1 MGQPIRAEVMP
12 RKVLFEDAASGF
24 RIISCACFTSGV
36 PVNPQYKNLTI
47 KGSNLGNIQVGR
59 KEDLLLEPIEDK
71 AHPYGYRLVGY
82 NGVNYGSDKV
92 ELTEMAELQSLR
104 RIMTERQAVS
114 CHESYPHFVEMILNG
129 LESDI
134 SYTNIKYVGMRLL
147 AKYIKQIKAMH
158 LEVRFIGATS
168 TWGIESSSDVQK
180 IAARYEEPAQFEAA
194 MDANPYEVLM
204 DVLDWSFGRSDKLV
218 ARMLPQFMNSMER
231 AEAASIAI
239 LKVTEQS
246 GNTRMSASVLFEQ
259 FTALAPQAMP
269 NLYKAVTESPRIHYD
284 ATRKLVSL
292 SNTYN
297 AEQFIADTLKGK
309 IAHPHLLPMKWQEH
323 INADG
328 LSLTEEQTKILE
340 MACNKDAMMLTGPA
354 GCVDCDTEFF
364 TGAGWKRIADYAP
377 GDKVLQYNE
386 DGTATLVKPL
396 AYIKQLCDE
405 LWHFETKYGINQT
418 ICDDHNIVY
427 WSQKGFKHECHIDE
441 IIAKQAVAG
450 KGWGGTFKTVFNY
463 DGPGVDLTDEQIRIM
478 CAVICD
484 GSFYSHSKPDN
495 PSYHTCR
502 FHIKKERKKERLL
515 LLFTRAGIS
524 WKEVPSAAQGYTDLY
539 IESPIRT
546 KVFESWWY
554 NCNHH
559 QLEVIC
565 DEIMFWD
572 GSINM
577 TKNGNIRQRFSTT
590 IKETADFIQ
599 FAYSA
604 CGYRARIV
612 INDRSGQGY
621 FTCGKFYT
629 RKSAEYSVIVTNR
642 VFVGLCSDG
651 RTNHKKTMPTKVKT
665 KDGYKYCFTVPS
677 HALVLRRNGNVF
689 ITGNCGKTSS
699 VKALITM
706 LEDEGFTYTLLAP
719 TGIAAKRLRESTGR
733 EASTIHMALATN
745 EPIGQFLILD
755 EVGMISVS
763 LLAKLLEHITDDTK
777 IIFIADPSQLASI
790 SCGNVVRDLLDSG
803 VIPVANLTKVFRYN
817 SSGIITLSTDVR
829 NGRNEHLTDTYA
841 DYKFIPISTQAIK
854 QIGEE
859 YAALVSGN
867 YNPADVLILSPF
879 NKGPVGSMAINA
891 AIQAKFNP
899 NPMSGIAY
907 KRDGIEI
914 GFKVGDRVINKKNE
928 YSMPLYDSDET
939 AFVANGDI
947 GTVLVIDPDEY
958 SMTVQF
964 DCGVC
969 HVDRAHIQHL
979 LLGYCVSVHACQGSQ
994 AKAVMVVIDSS
1005 HGHMISRNLLYTA
1018 MTRAQERLVVIGDVV
1033 AIEHGLDIQEE
1044 MQRNTW
1050 LKEMMIC

>member
-47 KGSNLGNIQVGR
+47 KGINLENIKVGR

-82 NGVNYGSDKV
+82 NGVNYGSDRV

-134 SYTNIKYVGMRLL
+134 SYTKIKYVGMRLL
-147 AKYIKQIKAMH
+147 SKYIKQIKAMH

-168 TWGIESSSDVQK
+168 TWGIESRSDVQK

-194 MDANPYEVLM
+194 MDVNPYEVLM

-231 AEAASIAI
+231 AEAASISI

-292 SNTYN
+292 ANTYN
-297 AEQFIADTLKGK
+297 AEQFIADTLKEK

-328 LSLTEEQTKILE
+328 LSLTEEQAKILE
-340 MACNKDAMMLTGPA
+340 MACNKDAMMLTGWA
-354 GCVDCDTEFF
+354 GT
-364 TGAGWKRIADYAP
+364 
-377 GDKVLQYNE
+377 
-386 DGTATLVKPL
+386 
-396 AYIKQLCDE
+396 
-405 LWHFETKYGINQT
+405 
-418 ICDDHNIVY
+418 
-427 WSQKGFKHECHIDE
+427 
-441 IIAKQAVAG
+441 
-450 KGWGGTFKTVFNY
+450 
-463 DGPGVDLTDEQIRIM
+463 
-478 CAVICD
+478 
-484 GSFYSHSKPDN
+484 
-495 PSYHTCR
+495 
-502 FHIKKERKKERLL
+502 
-515 LLFTRAGIS
+515 
-524 WKEVPSAAQGYTDLY
+524 
-539 IESPIRT
+539 
-546 KVFESWWY
+546 
-554 NCNHH
+554 
-559 QLEVIC
+559 
-565 DEIMFWD
+565 
-572 GSINM
+572 
-577 TKNGNIRQRFSTT
+577 
-590 IKETADFIQ
+590 
-599 FAYSA
+599 
-604 CGYRARIV
+604 
-612 INDRSGQGY
+612 
-621 FTCGKFYT
+621 
-629 RKSAEYSVIVTNR
+629 
-642 VFVGLCSDG
+642 
-651 RTNHKKTMPTKVKT
+651 
-665 KDGYKYCFTVPS
+665 
-677 HALVLRRNGNVF
+677 
-689 ITGNCGKTSS
+689 GKTAS
-699 VKALITM
+699 VKALIAM

-733 EASTIHMALATN
+733 EARTIHMALATN

-763 LLAKLLEHITDDTK
+763 LLAKLLEHIDNDTK

-829 NGRNEHLTDTYA
+829 NGRNEHLTDTYT
-841 DYKFIPISTQAIK
+841 DYKFVPISTQAIK
-854 QIGEE
+854 QIWEE

-928 YSMPLYDSDET
+928 YSIPLYDSDET

-947 GTVLVIDPDEY
+947 GTVLAIDPEEY

-979 LLGYCVSVHACQGSQ
+979 LLGYCISVHACQGSQ
-994 AKAVMVVIDSS
+994 AKAVMVMIDSS
-1005 HGHMISRNLLYTA
+1005 HGHMLSRNLLYTA

-1033 AIEHGLDIQEE
+1033 AIEHGLSIQEE

-1050 LKEMMIC
+1050 LKEMMMC

>member
-24 RIISCACFTSGV
+24 RIISCACFTSVV

-47 KGSNLGNIQVGR
+47 KGSNLENIKVGR

-71 AHPYGYRLVGY
+71 THPYGYRLVGY
-82 NGVNYGSDKV
+82 NGVNYGSDRV

-134 SYTNIKYVGMRLL
+134 SYTKIKYVGMRLL

-292 SNTYN
+292 ADTYN
-297 AEQFIADTLKGK
+297 AEQFIADTMKKK

-328 LSLTEEQTKILE
+328 LSLTEEQAKILE
-340 MACNKDAMMLTGPA
+340 MACSKDAMMLTGWA
-354 GCVDCDTEFF
+354 GT
-364 TGAGWKRIADYAP
+364 
-377 GDKVLQYNE
+377 
-386 DGTATLVKPL
+386 
-396 AYIKQLCDE
+396 
-405 LWHFETKYGINQT
+405 
-418 ICDDHNIVY
+418 
-427 WSQKGFKHECHIDE
+427 
-441 IIAKQAVAG
+441 
-450 KGWGGTFKTVFNY
+450 
-463 DGPGVDLTDEQIRIM
+463 
-478 CAVICD
+478 
-484 GSFYSHSKPDN
+484 
-495 PSYHTCR
+495 
-502 FHIKKERKKERLL
+502 
-515 LLFTRAGIS
+515 
-524 WKEVPSAAQGYTDLY
+524 
-539 IESPIRT
+539 
-546 KVFESWWY
+546 
-554 NCNHH
+554 
-559 QLEVIC
+559 
-565 DEIMFWD
+565 
-572 GSINM
+572 
-577 TKNGNIRQRFSTT
+577 
-590 IKETADFIQ
+590 
-599 FAYSA
+599 
-604 CGYRARIV
+604 
-612 INDRSGQGY
+612 
-621 FTCGKFYT
+621 
-629 RKSAEYSVIVTNR
+629 
-642 VFVGLCSDG
+642 
-651 RTNHKKTMPTKVKT
+651 
-665 KDGYKYCFTVPS
+665 
-677 HALVLRRNGNVF
+677 
-689 ITGNCGKTSS
+689 GKTSS

-733 EASTIHMALATN
+733 EARTIHMALATN

-763 LLAKLLEHITDDTK
+763 LLSKLLEHITDDTK

-790 SCGNVVRDLLDSG
+790 SCGNVVQDLLDSG
-803 VIPVANLTKVFRYN
+803 VMPVANLTKVFRYN

-829 NGRNEHLTDTYA
+829 NGCNEHLTDTYT
-841 DYKFIPISTQAIK
+841 DYKFIPISTQVIK

-867 YNPADVLILSPF
+867 YNPSDVLILSPF
-879 NKGPVGSMAINA
+879 NKGPVGSMSINA

-899 NPMSGIAY
+899 NHMSGIAY

-947 GTVLVIDPDEY
+947 GTVLAIDPDEY

-979 LLGYCVSVHACQGSQ
+979 LLGYCISVHACQGSQ
-994 AKAVMVVIDSS
+994 SKAVMVVIDSS

>member
-47 KGSNLGNIQVGR
+47 KGSNLENIKVGR

-71 AHPYGYRLVGY
+71 THPYGYRLVGY
-82 NGVNYGSDKV
+82 NGVNYDSDKV

-134 SYTNIKYVGMRLL
+134 SYTKIKYVGMRLL

-180 IAARYEEPAQFEAA
+180 IAARYEEHAQFEAA
-194 MDANPYEVLM
+194 MYANPYEVLM

-292 SNTYN
+292 ADTYN
-297 AEQFIADTLKGK
+297 SEQFIADTLEEK

-328 LSLTEEQTKILE
+328 LSLTEEQAKILE
-340 MACNKDAMMLTGPA
+340 MACSKDAMMLTGAA
-354 GCVDCDTEFF
+354 GV
-364 TGAGWKRIADYAP
+364 GK
-377 GDKVLQYNE
+377 
-386 DGTATLVKPL
+386 
-396 AYIKQLCDE
+396 
-405 LWHFETKYGINQT
+405 
-418 ICDDHNIVY
+418 
-427 WSQKGFKHECHIDE
+427 SQ
-441 IIAKQAVAG
+441 
-450 KGWGGTFKTVFNY
+450 
-463 DGPGVDLTDEQIRIM
+463 
-478 CAVICD
+478 
-484 GSFYSHSKPDN
+484 
-495 PSYHTCR
+495 
-502 FHIKKERKKERLL
+502 
-515 LLFTRAGIS
+515 
-524 WKEVPSAAQGYTDLY
+524 
-539 IESPIRT
+539 
-546 KVFESWWY
+546 
-554 NCNHH
+554 
-559 QLEVIC
+559 
-565 DEIMFWD
+565 
-572 GSINM
+572 
-577 TKNGNIRQRFSTT
+577 
-590 IKETADFIQ
+590 
-599 FAYSA
+599 
-604 CGYRARIV
+604 
-612 INDRSGQGY
+612 
-621 FTCGKFYT
+621 
-629 RKSAEYSVIVTNR
+629 
-642 VFVGLCSDG
+642 
-651 RTNHKKTMPTKVKT
+651 
-665 KDGYKYCFTVPS
+665 
-677 HALVLRRNGNVF
+677 
-689 ITGNCGKTSS
+689 S
-699 VKALITM
+699 VKALISM
-706 LEDEGFTYTLLAP
+706 LECNGFDYTLLAP
-719 TGIAAKRLRESTGR
+719 TGIATKRLRESTGR
-733 EASTIHMALATN
+733 AASTIHMALTTN
-745 EPIGQFLILD
+745 DPIGKFLIVD
-755 EVGMISVS
+755 EMGMVSVS
-763 LLAKLLEHITDDTK
+763 LLAKLLERITDDTK

-829 NGRNEHLTDTYA
+829 NGRNEHLTDTYT

-947 GTVLVIDPDEY
+947 GTVLAIDPDEY

-964 DCGVC
+964 DCGVG
-969 HVDRAHIQHL
+969 HIDRAHIQHL
-979 LLGYCVSVHACQGSQ
+979 LLGYCISVHACQGSQ

-1005 HGHMISRNLLYTA
+1005 HGHMLSRNLLYTA

-1033 AIEHGLDIQEE
+1033 AIEHGLSIQEE

-1050 LKEMMIC
+1050 LKEMMTC

>member
-24 RIISCACFTSGV
+24 RIVSCVCFTSGV
-36 PVNPQYKNLTI
+36 LVNPQYKNLTI
-47 KGSNLGNIQVGR
+47 KGSNLENIKVGR

-71 AHPYGYRLVGY
+71 THPYGYRLVGY
-82 NGVNYGSDKV
+82 NGVNYDSDRV

-134 SYTNIKYVGMRLL
+134 SYTKIKYVGMRLL

-158 LEVRFIGATS
+158 LEARFIGATS

-180 IAARYEEPAQFEAA
+180 IAVRYEEPAQFEAA

-218 ARMLPQFMNSMER
+218 TRMLPQFMNSMKR

-239 LKVTEQS
+239 LKVTEQF

-259 FTALAPQAMP
+259 FTALAPQAVP
-269 NLYKAVTESPRIHYD
+269 NLFKAVTESPRIHYD

-292 SNTYN
+292 ADTYN
-297 AEQFIADTLKGK
+297 AEQFIADTLKEK
-309 IAHPHLLPMKWQEH
+309 IDHPHLLPMKWQEH

-328 LSLTEEQTKILE
+328 LSLTKEQAKILE
-340 MACNKDAMMLTGPA
+340 MACSKDAMMLTGWA
-354 GCVDCDTEFF
+354 
-364 TGAGWKRIADYAP
+364 GAGK
-377 GDKVLQYNE
+377 
-386 DGTATLVKPL
+386 TA
-396 AYIKQLCDE
+396 
-405 LWHFETKYGINQT
+405 
-418 ICDDHNIVY
+418 
-427 WSQKGFKHECHIDE
+427 
-441 IIAKQAVAG
+441 
-450 KGWGGTFKTVFNY
+450 
-463 DGPGVDLTDEQIRIM
+463 
-478 CAVICD
+478 
-484 GSFYSHSKPDN
+484 
-495 PSYHTCR
+495 
-502 FHIKKERKKERLL
+502 
-515 LLFTRAGIS
+515 
-524 WKEVPSAAQGYTDLY
+524 
-539 IESPIRT
+539 
-546 KVFESWWY
+546 
-554 NCNHH
+554 
-559 QLEVIC
+559 
-565 DEIMFWD
+565 
-572 GSINM
+572 
-577 TKNGNIRQRFSTT
+577 
-590 IKETADFIQ
+590 
-599 FAYSA
+599 
-604 CGYRARIV
+604 
-612 INDRSGQGY
+612 
-621 FTCGKFYT
+621 
-629 RKSAEYSVIVTNR
+629 
-642 VFVGLCSDG
+642 
-651 RTNHKKTMPTKVKT
+651 
-665 KDGYKYCFTVPS
+665 
-677 HALVLRRNGNVF
+677 
-689 ITGNCGKTSS
+689 S
-699 VKALITM
+699 VKALIAM

-777 IIFIADPSQLASI
+777 IIFIADPSQLVSI

-803 VIPVANLTKVFRYN
+803 VMPVANLTKVFRYN

-829 NGRNEHLTDTYA
+829 NGRNERLTDTYT

-854 QIGEE
+854 QIGQE
-859 YAALVSGN
+859 YAALISYN
-867 YNPADVLILSPF
+867 YNLADVLILSPF

-899 NPMSGIAY
+899 NPMSDIAY
-907 KRDGIEI
+907 KRNGIEI

-947 GTVLVIDPDEY
+947 GTVLAIDPDEY

-979 LLGYCVSVHACQGSQ
+979 LLGYCISVHACQGSQ

-1005 HGHMISRNLLYTA
+1005 HGHMLSRNLLYTA
-1018 MTRAQERLVVIGDVV
+1018 MTRAQERLVVIGDVA
-1033 AIEHGLDIQEE
+1033 AIEHGLSIQEE
-1044 MQRNTW
+1044 MKRNTW
-1050 LKEMMIC
+1050 LKEMMMC

>member
-24 RIISCACFTSGV
+24 RIVSCVCFTSGV

-47 KGSNLGNIQVGR
+47 KGSNLENIKVGR

-71 AHPYGYRLVGY
+71 THPYGYRLVGY
-82 NGVNYGSDKV
+82 NGVNYDSDRV

-134 SYTNIKYVGMRLL
+134 SYTKIKYVGMRLL

-180 IAARYEEPAQFEAA
+180 IAVRYEEPAQFEAA
-194 MDANPYEVLM
+194 MDDNPYEVLM

-218 ARMLPQFMNSMER
+218 TRMLPQFMNSMKR

-239 LKVTEQS
+239 LKVTEQF

-259 FTALAPQAMP
+259 FTALAPQAVP
-269 NLYKAVTESPRIHYD
+269 NLFKAVTESPRIHYD

-292 SNTYN
+292 ADTYN
-297 AEQFIADTLKGK
+297 AEQFIADTLKEK
-309 IAHPHLLPMKWQEH
+309 IDHPHLLPMKWQEH

-328 LSLTEEQTKILE
+328 LSLTKEQAKILE
-340 MACNKDAMMLTGPA
+340 MACSKDAMMLTGWA
-354 GCVDCDTEFF
+354 GT
-364 TGAGWKRIADYAP
+364 
-377 GDKVLQYNE
+377 
-386 DGTATLVKPL
+386 
-396 AYIKQLCDE
+396 
-405 LWHFETKYGINQT
+405 
-418 ICDDHNIVY
+418 
-427 WSQKGFKHECHIDE
+427 
-441 IIAKQAVAG
+441 
-450 KGWGGTFKTVFNY
+450 
-463 DGPGVDLTDEQIRIM
+463 
-478 CAVICD
+478 
-484 GSFYSHSKPDN
+484 
-495 PSYHTCR
+495 
-502 FHIKKERKKERLL
+502 
-515 LLFTRAGIS
+515 
-524 WKEVPSAAQGYTDLY
+524 
-539 IESPIRT
+539 
-546 KVFESWWY
+546 
-554 NCNHH
+554 
-559 QLEVIC
+559 
-565 DEIMFWD
+565 
-572 GSINM
+572 
-577 TKNGNIRQRFSTT
+577 
-590 IKETADFIQ
+590 
-599 FAYSA
+599 
-604 CGYRARIV
+604 
-612 INDRSGQGY
+612 
-621 FTCGKFYT
+621 
-629 RKSAEYSVIVTNR
+629 
-642 VFVGLCSDG
+642 
-651 RTNHKKTMPTKVKT
+651 
-665 KDGYKYCFTVPS
+665 
-677 HALVLRRNGNVF
+677 
-689 ITGNCGKTSS
+689 GKTAS
-699 VKALITM
+699 VKALIAM

-755 EVGMISVS
+755 EVSMISVS
-763 LLAKLLEHITDDTK
+763 LLSKLLEHIDNNTK

-803 VIPVANLTKVFRYN
+803 VMPVANLTKVFRYN

-829 NGRNEHLTDTYA
+829 NGRNEHLTDTYT

-854 QIGEE
+854 QIWEE

-928 YSMPLYDSDET
+928 YSMTLYDSDET

-947 GTVLVIDPDEY
+947 GTVLAIDPDEY

-969 HVDRAHIQHL
+969 HVDRAHIRHL
-979 LLGYCVSVHACQGSQ
+979 LLGYCISVHACQGSQ
-994 AKAVMVVIDSS
+994 AKAVMVVIDPS
-1005 HGHMISRNLLYTA
+1005 HGHMLSRNLLYTA
-1018 MTRAQERLVVIGDVV
+1018 MTRAQERLVVIGDVAV
-1033 AIEHGLDIQEE
+1033 IEHGLSIQEE
-1044 MQRNTW
+1044 MERNTW
-1050 LKEMMIC
+1050 LKEMMMR

>member
-24 RIISCACFTSGV
+24 RIISCACFTSSV

-297 AEQFIADTLKGK
+297 AEQFIADTLRKK

-328 LSLTEEQTKILE
+328 LSLTEEQAKILE
-340 MACNKDAMMLTGPA
+340 MACNKDAMMLTGWA
-354 GCVDCDTEFF
+354 GT
-364 TGAGWKRIADYAP
+364 
-377 GDKVLQYNE
+377 
-386 DGTATLVKPL
+386 
-396 AYIKQLCDE
+396 
-405 LWHFETKYGINQT
+405 
-418 ICDDHNIVY
+418 
-427 WSQKGFKHECHIDE
+427 
-441 IIAKQAVAG
+441 
-450 KGWGGTFKTVFNY
+450 
-463 DGPGVDLTDEQIRIM
+463 
-478 CAVICD
+478 
-484 GSFYSHSKPDN
+484 
-495 PSYHTCR
+495 
-502 FHIKKERKKERLL
+502 
-515 LLFTRAGIS
+515 
-524 WKEVPSAAQGYTDLY
+524 
-539 IESPIRT
+539 
-546 KVFESWWY
+546 
-554 NCNHH
+554 
-559 QLEVIC
+559 
-565 DEIMFWD
+565 
-572 GSINM
+572 
-577 TKNGNIRQRFSTT
+577 
-590 IKETADFIQ
+590 
-599 FAYSA
+599 
-604 CGYRARIV
+604 
-612 INDRSGQGY
+612 
-621 FTCGKFYT
+621 
-629 RKSAEYSVIVTNR
+629 
-642 VFVGLCSDG
+642 
-651 RTNHKKTMPTKVKT
+651 
-665 KDGYKYCFTVPS
+665 
-677 HALVLRRNGNVF
+677 
-689 ITGNCGKTSS
+689 GKTAS

-859 YAALVSGN
+859 YAALVSGT

-879 NKGPVGSMAINA
+879 NNGPVGSMAIKA

-899 NPMSGIAY
+899 SPMSGIAY

-947 GTVLVIDPDEY
+947 GTVLAIDPDEY

-979 LLGYCVSVHACQGSQ
+979 LLGYCISVHACQGSQ

-1005 HGHMISRNLLYTA
+1005 HGHMLSRNLLYTA
-1018 MTRAQERLVVIGDVV
+1018 MTRAQERLVVIGDV
-1033 AIEHGLDIQEE
+1033 ATIEHGLGIQEE
-1044 MQRNTW
+1044 MQRDTW

>member
-1 MGQPIRAEVMP
+1 MGQPILAKVMP
-12 RKVLFEDAASGF
+12 CRVLFEDAASGF

-36 PVNPQYKNLTI
+36 PVDPQYKNLTI
-47 KGSNLGNIQVGR
+47 KGSNLGNIKVGR

-82 NGVNYGSDKV
+82 NGVNYGSDRV

-104 RIMTERQAVS
+104 RVMTERQAVS

-134 SYTNIKYVGMRLL
+134 SYTKIKYVGMRLL

-180 IAARYEEPAQFEAA
+180 IAARYEEPDQFEAA
-194 MDANPYEVLM
+194 MDSNPYEVLM

-218 ARMLPQFMNSMER
+218 YRALPQFMNSMER
-231 AEAASIAI
+231 AEAASITI
-239 LKVTEQS
+239 LKVTEQF

-259 FTALAPQAMP
+259 FTALAPQAVP
-269 NLYKAVTESPRIHYD
+269 NLFKAVTESPRIHYD

-292 SNTYN
+292 ADTYN
-297 AEQFIADTLKGK
+297 AEQFIADTLKEK

-328 LSLTEEQTKILE
+328 LSLTEEQAKILE
-340 MACNKDAMMLTGPA
+340 MACSKDAMMLTGWA
-354 GCVDCDTEFF
+354 GT
-364 TGAGWKRIADYAP
+364 
-377 GDKVLQYNE
+377 
-386 DGTATLVKPL
+386 
-396 AYIKQLCDE
+396 
-405 LWHFETKYGINQT
+405 
-418 ICDDHNIVY
+418 
-427 WSQKGFKHECHIDE
+427 
-441 IIAKQAVAG
+441 
-450 KGWGGTFKTVFNY
+450 
-463 DGPGVDLTDEQIRIM
+463 
-478 CAVICD
+478 
-484 GSFYSHSKPDN
+484 
-495 PSYHTCR
+495 
-502 FHIKKERKKERLL
+502 
-515 LLFTRAGIS
+515 
-524 WKEVPSAAQGYTDLY
+524 
-539 IESPIRT
+539 
-546 KVFESWWY
+546 
-554 NCNHH
+554 
-559 QLEVIC
+559 
-565 DEIMFWD
+565 
-572 GSINM
+572 
-577 TKNGNIRQRFSTT
+577 
-590 IKETADFIQ
+590 
-599 FAYSA
+599 
-604 CGYRARIV
+604 
-612 INDRSGQGY
+612 
-621 FTCGKFYT
+621 
-629 RKSAEYSVIVTNR
+629 
-642 VFVGLCSDG
+642 
-651 RTNHKKTMPTKVKT
+651 
-665 KDGYKYCFTVPS
+665 
-677 HALVLRRNGNVF
+677 
-689 ITGNCGKTSS
+689 GKTAS
-699 VKALITM
+699 VKALIAM

-755 EVGMISVS
+755 EVGMISVTILS
-763 LLAKLLEHITDDTK
+763 KLLEHITDDTK

-829 NGRNEHLTDTYA
+829 NGCNEHLTDTYA

-854 QIGEE
+854 QIRQE
-859 YAALVSGN
+859 YAVLVSGN

-899 NPMSGIAY
+899 NPMSGISY

-939 AFVANGDI
+939 AFIANGDI
-947 GTVLVIDPDEY
+947 GTVLAIDPEEY

-969 HVDRAHIQHL
+969 HVDRTHIQHL
-979 LLGYCVSVHACQGSQ
+979 LLGYCISVHACQGSQ
-994 AKAVMVVIDSS
+994 AKADMVVIDSS
-1005 HGHMISRNLLYTA
+1005 HGHMLSRNLLYTA
-1018 MTRAQERLVVIGDVV
+1018 MTRAQERLVVIGDVA
-1033 AIEHGLDIQEE
+1033 AIEHGLSIQEE

>member
-12 RKVLFEDAASGF
+12 RRVLFEDATSGF
-24 RIISCACFTSGV
+24 RIISCVCFTSGV
-36 PVNPQYKNLTI
+36 PVNSQYESLTI
-47 KGSNLGNIQVGR
+47 KGSNLSNIKVGR

-82 NGVNYGSDKV
+82 NGVNYSSDRV

-134 SYTNIKYVGMRLL
+134 SYTKIKYVGMRLL

-180 IAARYEEPAQFEAA
+180 IAARYEEPAQFDAA

-239 LKVTEQS
+239 LKVTEQF

-259 FTALAPQAMP
+259 FTALAPQAVP
-269 NLYKAVTESPRIHYD
+269 NLFKAVTESPRIHYD

-292 SNTYN
+292 ANTYN
-297 AEQFIADTLKGK
+297 AEQFISDTLKKK

-323 INADG
+323 INTDE
-328 LSLTEEQTKILE
+328 LSLTEEQAKILE
-340 MACNKDAMMLTGPA
+340 MACSKDAMMLTGWA
-354 GCVDCDTEFF
+354 G
-364 TGAGWKRIADYAP
+364 
-377 GDKVLQYNE
+377 
-386 DGTATLVKPL
+386 
-396 AYIKQLCDE
+396 
-405 LWHFETKYGINQT
+405 
-418 ICDDHNIVY
+418 
-427 WSQKGFKHECHIDE
+427 S
-441 IIAKQAVAG
+441 
-450 KGWGGTFKTVFNY
+450 
-463 DGPGVDLTDEQIRIM
+463 
-478 CAVICD
+478 
-484 GSFYSHSKPDN
+484 
-495 PSYHTCR
+495 
-502 FHIKKERKKERLL
+502 
-515 LLFTRAGIS
+515 
-524 WKEVPSAAQGYTDLY
+524 
-539 IESPIRT
+539 
-546 KVFESWWY
+546 
-554 NCNHH
+554 
-559 QLEVIC
+559 
-565 DEIMFWD
+565 
-572 GSINM
+572 
-577 TKNGNIRQRFSTT
+577 
-590 IKETADFIQ
+590 
-599 FAYSA
+599 
-604 CGYRARIV
+604 
-612 INDRSGQGY
+612 
-621 FTCGKFYT
+621 
-629 RKSAEYSVIVTNR
+629 
-642 VFVGLCSDG
+642 
-651 RTNHKKTMPTKVKT
+651 
-665 KDGYKYCFTVPS
+665 
-677 HALVLRRNGNVF
+677 
-689 ITGNCGKTSS
+689 GKTAS

-706 LEDEGFTYTLLAP
+706 LEDEGFTYTMLAP

-745 EPIGQFLILD
+745 EPIGRFLILD

-803 VIPVANLTKVFRYN
+803 VTPVANLTKVFRYN

-829 NGRNEHLTDTYA
+829 NGRNEHLTDTYV
-841 DYKFIPISTQAIK
+841 DYKFVEISTQAIK
-854 QIGEE
+854 QIGQE

-879 NKGPVGSMAINA
+879 NKGLVGSMSINA

-947 GTVLVIDPDEY
+947 GTVLAIDPEEY

-979 LLGYCVSVHACQGSQ
+979 LLGYCISVHACQGSQ
-994 AKAVMVVIDSS
+994 AKAVMVVIDPS
-1005 HGHMISRNLLYTA
+1005 HGHMLSRNLLYTA
-1018 MTRAQERLVVIGDVV
+1018 MTRAQERLVVIGDVT
-1033 AIEHGLDIQEE
+1033 AIEHGLSIQEE
-1044 MQRNTW
+1044 TQRNTW

>member
-12 RKVLFEDAASGF
+12 CRVLFEDAASGF

-36 PVNPQYKNLTI
+36 PVDPQYRNLTI
-47 KGSNLGNIQVGR
+47 KGSNLENIKVGR
-59 KEDLLLEPIEDK
+59 REDLLLEPIEDK

-82 NGVNYGSDKV
+82 NGVNYGSDRV

-129 LESDI
+129 LESNI
-134 SYTNIKYVGMRLL
+134 SYTKIKYVGMRLL

-180 IAARYEEPAQFEAA
+180 IAARYEEPDQFEAA

-204 DVLDWSFGRSDKLV
+204 NVLDWSFGRSDKLV
-218 ARMLPQFMNSMER
+218 ARMSPQFMNSMER

-239 LKVTEQS
+239 LKVTEQF
-246 GNTRMSASVLFEQ
+246 GNTRMSASTLFEQ
-259 FTALAPQAMP
+259 FAALAPQAMP
-269 NLYKAVTESPRIHYD
+269 NLFKAVTESPRIHYD

-292 SNTYN
+292 ADTYN
-297 AEQFIADTLKGK
+297 AEQFIADTLKKK

-328 LSLTEEQTKILE
+328 LSLTEEQAKILE
-340 MACNKDAMMLTGPA
+340 MACSKDAMMLTGWA
-354 GCVDCDTEFF
+354 GT
-364 TGAGWKRIADYAP
+364 
-377 GDKVLQYNE
+377 
-386 DGTATLVKPL
+386 
-396 AYIKQLCDE
+396 
-405 LWHFETKYGINQT
+405 
-418 ICDDHNIVY
+418 
-427 WSQKGFKHECHIDE
+427 
-441 IIAKQAVAG
+441 
-450 KGWGGTFKTVFNY
+450 
-463 DGPGVDLTDEQIRIM
+463 
-478 CAVICD
+478 
-484 GSFYSHSKPDN
+484 
-495 PSYHTCR
+495 
-502 FHIKKERKKERLL
+502 
-515 LLFTRAGIS
+515 
-524 WKEVPSAAQGYTDLY
+524 
-539 IESPIRT
+539 
-546 KVFESWWY
+546 
-554 NCNHH
+554 
-559 QLEVIC
+559 
-565 DEIMFWD
+565 
-572 GSINM
+572 
-577 TKNGNIRQRFSTT
+577 
-590 IKETADFIQ
+590 
-599 FAYSA
+599 
-604 CGYRARIV
+604 
-612 INDRSGQGY
+612 
-621 FTCGKFYT
+621 
-629 RKSAEYSVIVTNR
+629 
-642 VFVGLCSDG
+642 
-651 RTNHKKTMPTKVKT
+651 
-665 KDGYKYCFTVPS
+665 
-677 HALVLRRNGNVF
+677 
-689 ITGNCGKTSS
+689 GKTAS
-699 VKALITM
+699 VKAMIAM
-706 LEDEGFTYTLLAP
+706 LEDEGFTSTLLAP

-763 LLAKLLEHITDDTK
+763 LLAKLLEHINDDTK

-790 SCGNVVRDLLDSG
+790 SCGNIVRDLLDSG
-803 VIPVANLTKVFRYN
+803 IMPVANLTKVFRYN

-829 NGRNEHLTDTYA
+829 NGRNEHLTDTYT
-841 DYKFIPISTQAIK
+841 DYKFVEISSQAIK
-854 QIGEE
+854 QIGQE

-947 GTVLVIDPDEY
+947 GTVLAIDPEEY

-979 LLGYCVSVHACQGSQ
+979 LLGYCISVHACQGSQ
-994 AKAVMVVIDSS
+994 AKAVMVVVDSS
-1005 HGHMISRNLLYTA
+1005 HRRMISRNLLYTA
-1018 MTRAQERLVVIGDVV
+1018 MTRAQERLVVISDVS
-1033 AIEHGLDIQEE
+1033 AIEHGLSIQEE
-1044 MQRNTW
+1044 MSRNTW
-1050 LKEMMIC
+1050 LKEMMLTS

>member
-24 RIISCACFTSGV
+24 RIISCACLTSGV
-36 PVNPQYKNLTI
+36 PVNPQYKSLTI
-47 KGSNLGNIQVGR
+47 KGSNLENIKVGR

-82 NGVNYGSDKV
+82 NGVNYDSDKV

-180 IAARYEEPAQFEAA
+180 IAARYEDPAQFEAA

-231 AEAASIAI
+231 AEAASISI

-259 FTALAPQAMP
+259 FTTLAPQAMP
-269 NLYKAVTESPRIHYD
+269 NLYKAVTESPQIHYD

-297 AEQFIADTLKGK
+297 AEQFIADTLKEK

-323 INADG
+323 INADE

-340 MACNKDAMMLTGPA
+340 IACNKDAMMLTGWA
-354 GCVDCDTEFF
+354 GT
-364 TGAGWKRIADYAP
+364 
-377 GDKVLQYNE
+377 
-386 DGTATLVKPL
+386 
-396 AYIKQLCDE
+396 
-405 LWHFETKYGINQT
+405 
-418 ICDDHNIVY
+418 
-427 WSQKGFKHECHIDE
+427 
-441 IIAKQAVAG
+441 
-450 KGWGGTFKTVFNY
+450 
-463 DGPGVDLTDEQIRIM
+463 
-478 CAVICD
+478 
-484 GSFYSHSKPDN
+484 
-495 PSYHTCR
+495 
-502 FHIKKERKKERLL
+502 
-515 LLFTRAGIS
+515 
-524 WKEVPSAAQGYTDLY
+524 
-539 IESPIRT
+539 
-546 KVFESWWY
+546 
-554 NCNHH
+554 
-559 QLEVIC
+559 
-565 DEIMFWD
+565 
-572 GSINM
+572 
-577 TKNGNIRQRFSTT
+577 
-590 IKETADFIQ
+590 
-599 FAYSA
+599 
-604 CGYRARIV
+604 
-612 INDRSGQGY
+612 
-621 FTCGKFYT
+621 
-629 RKSAEYSVIVTNR
+629 
-642 VFVGLCSDG
+642 
-651 RTNHKKTMPTKVKT
+651 
-665 KDGYKYCFTVPS
+665 
-677 HALVLRRNGNVF
+677 
-689 ITGNCGKTSS
+689 GKTAS
-699 VKALITM
+699 VKSLITM

-867 YNPADVLILSPF
+867 YNQSDVLILSPF
-879 NKGPVGSMAINA
+879 NKGPVGSMTINA

-939 AFVANGDI
+939 AFLANGDI
-947 GTVLVIDPDEY
+947 GAVLAIDPDEY

-979 LLGYCVSVHACQGSQ
+979 LLGYCISVHACQGSQ

-1005 HGHMISRNLLYTA
+1005 HGHILSRNLLYTA
-1018 MTRAQERLVVIGDVV
+1018 MTRAQERLVVIGDV
-1033 AIEHGLDIQEE
+1033 ATIEHGLDIQEE
-1044 MQRNTW
+1044 MQRDTW

>member
-1 MGQPIRAEVMP
+1 MSQPIRAEVMP
-12 RKVLFEDAASGF
+12 RKVLFEDASSGF
-24 RIISCACFTSGV
+24 CIISCACFTSGV

-47 KGSNLGNIQVGR
+47 KGSNLGNIKVGR

-71 AHPYGYRLVGY
+71 AHPYGYRLIGY
-82 NGVNYGSDKV
+82 NGVNYGSDRV

-134 SYTNIKYVGMRLL
+134 SYTKIKYVGMRLL

-158 LEVRFIGATS
+158 LEVRFIGTTS

-194 MDANPYEVLM
+194 MNANPYEVLM

-218 ARMLPQFMNSMER
+218 ARMSPQFMNSIER

-239 LKVTEQS
+239 LKVTEQF

-259 FTALAPQAMP
+259 FTALAPQAVP
-269 NLYKAVTESPRIHYD
+269 NLFKAVTESPRIHYD
-284 ATRKLVSL
+284 ATRKLVSMAD
-292 SNTYN
+292 TYN
-297 AEQFIADTLKGK
+297 AEQFIADTLKKK
-309 IAHPHLLPMKWQEH
+309 IIHPHLLPMKWQEH

-328 LSLTEEQTKILE
+328 LSLTEEQAKILE
-340 MACNKDAMMLTGPA
+340 MACSKDAMMLTGPA
-354 GCVDCDTEFF
+354 GT
-364 TGAGWKRIADYAP
+364 
-377 GDKVLQYNE
+377 
-386 DGTATLVKPL
+386 
-396 AYIKQLCDE
+396 
-405 LWHFETKYGINQT
+405 
-418 ICDDHNIVY
+418 
-427 WSQKGFKHECHIDE
+427 
-441 IIAKQAVAG
+441 
-450 KGWGGTFKTVFNY
+450 
-463 DGPGVDLTDEQIRIM
+463 
-478 CAVICD
+478 
-484 GSFYSHSKPDN
+484 
-495 PSYHTCR
+495 
-502 FHIKKERKKERLL
+502 
-515 LLFTRAGIS
+515 
-524 WKEVPSAAQGYTDLY
+524 
-539 IESPIRT
+539 
-546 KVFESWWY
+546 
-554 NCNHH
+554 
-559 QLEVIC
+559 
-565 DEIMFWD
+565 
-572 GSINM
+572 
-577 TKNGNIRQRFSTT
+577 
-590 IKETADFIQ
+590 
-599 FAYSA
+599 
-604 CGYRARIV
+604 
-612 INDRSGQGY
+612 
-621 FTCGKFYT
+621 
-629 RKSAEYSVIVTNR
+629 
-642 VFVGLCSDG
+642 
-651 RTNHKKTMPTKVKT
+651 
-665 KDGYKYCFTVPS
+665 
-677 HALVLRRNGNVF
+677 
-689 ITGNCGKTSS
+689 GKTAS

-763 LLAKLLEHITDDTK
+763 LLSKLLEHITDDTK

-854 QIGEE
+854 QIGQE
-859 YAALVSGN
+859 YAALVSSD

-947 GTVLVIDPDEY
+947 GTVLAIDPEEY

-979 LLGYCVSVHACQGSQ
+979 LLGYCISVHACQGSQ
-994 AKAVMVVIDSS
+994 AKAVMVVLDSS
-1005 HGHMISRNLLYTA
+1005 HGHMLSRNLLYTA
-1018 MTRAQERLVVIGDVV
+1018 MTRAQERLVVIGDV
-1033 AIEHGLDIQEE
+1033 ATIEHGLGIQEE

>member
-1 MGQPIRAEVMP
+1 MVQPIRAEVMP

-47 KGSNLGNIQVGR
+47 KGSNLGNIKVGR

-71 AHPYGYRLVGY
+71 IHPYGYRLVGY
-82 NGVNYGSDKV
+82 NGVNYDSDRV

-129 LESDI
+129 FESDI
-134 SYTNIKYVGMRLL
+134 SYTKIKYVGMRLL

-194 MDANPYEVLM
+194 MNANPYEVLM

-218 ARMLPQFMNSMER
+218 ARMLPQFTNSMER

-292 SNTYN
+292 ADTYN
-297 AEQFIADTLKGK
+297 SEQFIADTLKGK

-340 MACNKDAMMLTGPA
+340 MACNKDAMMLTGWA

-364 TGAGWKRIADYAP
+364 TGAGWKRIADYQD
-377 GDKVLQYNE
+377 GDMVLQYNE
-386 DGTATLVKPL
+386 DGTAELVSPI
-396 AYIKQLCDE
+396 AYIKRPCNY
-405 LWHFETKYGINQT
+405 LWHFETHRGLNQT
-418 ICDDHNIVY
+418 ICEEHRIIYQTRNGVL
-427 WSQKGFKHECHIDE
+427 KECNVE
-441 IIAKQAVAG
+441 QLKQMHLPSTKNFQG
-450 KGWGGTFKTVFNY
+450 RFLTTFSY
-463 DGPGVDLTDEQIRIM
+463 GGPGIELNEWQIRLM
-478 CAVICD
+478 CAVLAD
-484 GSFYSHSKPDN
+484 GHFNSKN
-495 PSYHTCR
+495 KNSTRCT
-502 FHIKKERKKERLL
+502 FHIKKQRKKNRLVY
-515 LLFTRAGIS
+515 LFNKNGLEY
-524 WKEVPSAAQGYTDLY
+524 KEHESVEKGYTDY
-539 IESPIRT
+539 YVYVPRREKQFT
-546 KVFESWWY
+546 EYWY
-554 NCNHH
+554 GCSRN
-559 QLEVIC
+559 QLAIIVDEVIH
-565 DEIMFWD
+565 WD
-572 GSINM
+572 GCVRYTSNNTKYKSYSSSI
-577 TKNGNIRQRFSTT
+577 KSD
-590 IKETADFIQ
+590 ADFIQ
-599 FAYSA
+599 YAATST
-604 CGYRARIV
+604 GIRASISISNRIGESRIV
-612 INDRSGQGY
+612 KNKEYIRK
-621 FTCGKFYT
+621 TTLYT
-629 RKSAEYSVIVTNR
+629 VNFSNR
-642 VFVGLCSDG
+642 IKVGLCSDN
-651 RTNHKKTMPTKVKT
+651 RNKCIKTPITQVPTI
-665 KDGYKYCFTVPS
+665 DGYKYCFTVPS
-677 HALVLRRNGNVF
+677 HMLVLRRKDCIF
-689 ITGNCGKTSS
+689 ITGNCGKTASMH
-699 VKALITM
+699 ALVNM
-706 LEDEGFTYTLLAP
+706 LDNYGYTYTLLAP
-719 TGIAAKRLRESTGR
+719 TGISSKKLRESTQK
-733 EASTIHMALATN
+733 EASTVHM
-745 EPIGQFLILD
+745 FLTMNNDLGNYLIID
-755 EVGMISVS
+755 EASQINVH
-763 LLAKLLEHITDDTK
+763 LLSMLFEKLNNDTK

-803 VIPVANLTKVFRYN
+803 VMPVANLTKVFRYN

-829 NGRNEHLTDTYA
+829 NGRNEHLTDTYT

-947 GTVLVIDPDEY
+947 GTVLAIDPDEY

-979 LLGYCVSVHACQGSQ
+979 LLGYCISVHACQGSQ
-994 AKAVMVVIDSS
+994 AKAVMVVIDPS
-1005 HGHMISRNLLYTA
+1005 HGHMLSRNLLYTA

-1033 AIEHGLDIQEE
+1033 AIEHGLSIQEE
-1044 MQRNTW
+1044 MERNTW
-1050 LKEMMIC
+1050 LKEMMMC

>member
-12 RKVLFEDAASGF
+12 RRVLFEDAASGF

-36 PVNPQYKNLTI
+36 PVDPQYRNLTI
-47 KGSNLGNIQVGR
+47 KGGNLENIKVGR
-59 KEDLLLEPIEDK
+59 REDLLLEPIEDK

-82 NGVNYGSDKV
+82 NGVNYGSDRV

-134 SYTNIKYVGMRLL
+134 SYTKIKYVGMRLL
-147 AKYIKQIKAMH
+147 AKYVKQIKAMH
-158 LEVRFIGATS
+158 LEVRFIGVTS
-168 TWGIESSSDVQK
+168 AWGIESSSDVQK
-180 IAARYEEPAQFEAA
+180 IATRYEEPAKFESA
-194 MDANPYEVLM
+194 MDSNPYEVLM

-218 ARMLPQFMNSMER
+218 ARMSPQFMNSMER

-239 LKVTEQS
+239 LKVTEQF

-259 FTALAPQAMP
+259 FTALTPQAVP
-269 NLYKAVTESPRIHYD
+269 NLFKAVTESPRIHYD
-284 ATRKLVSL
+284 PARKLVSL
-292 SNTYN
+292 AATYN
-297 AEQFIADTLKGK
+297 AEQFIADTLKKK
-309 IAHPHLLPMKWQEH
+309 IANPHLLPMKWQEH

-328 LSLTEEQTKILE
+328 LSLTEEQAKILE
-340 MACNKDAMMLTGPA
+340 MACSKDAMMLTGWA
-354 GCVDCDTEFF
+354 GT
-364 TGAGWKRIADYAP
+364 
-377 GDKVLQYNE
+377 
-386 DGTATLVKPL
+386 
-396 AYIKQLCDE
+396 
-405 LWHFETKYGINQT
+405 
-418 ICDDHNIVY
+418 
-427 WSQKGFKHECHIDE
+427 
-441 IIAKQAVAG
+441 
-450 KGWGGTFKTVFNY
+450 
-463 DGPGVDLTDEQIRIM
+463 
-478 CAVICD
+478 
-484 GSFYSHSKPDN
+484 
-495 PSYHTCR
+495 
-502 FHIKKERKKERLL
+502 
-515 LLFTRAGIS
+515 
-524 WKEVPSAAQGYTDLY
+524 
-539 IESPIRT
+539 
-546 KVFESWWY
+546 
-554 NCNHH
+554 
-559 QLEVIC
+559 
-565 DEIMFWD
+565 
-572 GSINM
+572 
-577 TKNGNIRQRFSTT
+577 
-590 IKETADFIQ
+590 
-599 FAYSA
+599 
-604 CGYRARIV
+604 
-612 INDRSGQGY
+612 
-621 FTCGKFYT
+621 
-629 RKSAEYSVIVTNR
+629 
-642 VFVGLCSDG
+642 
-651 RTNHKKTMPTKVKT
+651 
-665 KDGYKYCFTVPS
+665 
-677 HALVLRRNGNVF
+677 
-689 ITGNCGKTSS
+689 GKTAS

-763 LLAKLLEHITDDTK
+763 LLAKLLEHIADDTK

-803 VIPVANLTKVFRYN
+803 VMPVANLTKVFRYN

-829 NGRNEHLTDTYA
+829 NGRNEHLTDTYT
-841 DYKFIPISTQAIK
+841 DYKFVEISSRAIK
-854 QIGEE
+854 QIGQE

-899 NPMSGIAY
+899 NPMSGISY
-907 KRDGIEI
+907 KRDGVEI

-947 GTVLVIDPDEY
+947 GTVLAIDPEEY

-979 LLGYCVSVHACQGSQ
+979 LLGYCISVHACQGSQ

-1005 HGHMISRNLLYTA
+1005 HGHMLSRNLLYTS
-1018 MTRAQERLVVIGDVV
+1018 MTRAQERLVVIGDVA
-1033 AIEHGLDIQEE
+1033 AIEHGLSIQEE

>member
-12 RKVLFEDAASGF
+12 SRVLFEDAASGF

-47 KGSNLGNIQVGR
+47 KGSNLGNIKVGR

-82 NGVNYGSDKV
+82 NGVNYDSDKV

-134 SYTNIKYVGMRLL
+134 SYTKIKYVGMRLL

-158 LEVRFIGATS
+158 LEVRFIGTTS

-180 IAARYEEPAQFEAA
+180 IAVRYEEPAQFEAA

-239 LKVTEQS
+239 LKVTEQF
-246 GNTRMSASVLFEQ
+246 GNTRMSASPLFEQ

-269 NLYKAVTESPRIHYD
+269 NLFKAVTESPRIHYD
-284 ATRKLVSL
+284 ATRKPVSL
-292 SNTYN
+292 ADTYN
-297 AEQFIADTLKGK
+297 AEQFIADTLKKK
-309 IAHPHLLPMKWQEH
+309 IAYPHLLPMKWQEH

-328 LSLTEEQTKILE
+328 LSLTEEQAKILE
-340 MACNKDAMMLTGPA
+340 MACSKDAMMLTGPA

-364 TGAGWKRIADYAP
+364 TGAGWKRIADYQD
-377 GDKVLQYNE
+377 GDMVLQYNVE
-386 DGTATLVKPL
+386 TGIGNLVKPL
-396 AYIKQLCDE
+396 DYIKRPCNS
-405 LWHFETKYGINQT
+405 LWHMETKYGIDMT
-418 ICDDHNIVY
+418 LCDEHRIIY
-427 WSQKGFKHECHIDE
+427 WSQKGSLHECKIAD
-441 IIAKQAVAG
+441 IIFRQNTN
-450 KGWGGTFKTVFNY
+450 GWPGLFATTFKYSEGN
-463 DGPGVDLTDEQIRIM
+463 GIELTDAEIRVM

-484 GSFYSHSKPDN
+484 GTFPSKAK
-495 PSYHTCR
+495 SKYCR
-502 FHIKKERKKERLL
+502 FHIKKERKKERLRK
-515 LLFTRAGIS
+515 LFYEAGIAYRETES
-524 WKEVPSAAQGYTDLY
+524 VTKGYADIY
-539 IESPIRT
+539 IQAPIRAKT
-546 KVFESWWY
+546 FDETWY
-554 NCNHH
+554 QCTQH
-559 QLEVIC
+559 QLQIIC
-565 DEIMFWD
+565 DEILFWD
-572 GSINM
+572 GHTSVH
-577 TKNGNIRQRFSTT
+577 KNGSKRRQFSANV
-590 IKETADFIQ
+590 KEIADFVQ
-599 FAYSA
+599 FAFSV
-604 CGYRARIV
+604 CGYRARV
-612 INDRSGQGY
+612 VERDRTGERY
-621 FTCGKFYT
+621 VTCGKWYT
-629 RKSAEYSVIVTNR
+629 RKSKEYTVTITNR
-642 VFVGLCSDG
+642 TMVGICRDNRAS
-651 RTNHKKTMPTKVKT
+651 HKKTMPTKVET

-689 ITGNCGKTSS
+689 ITGNCGKTAS

-706 LEDEGFTYTLLAP
+706 IEDEGFTYTLLAP

-763 LLAKLLEHITDDTK
+763 LLSKLLEHITDDTK

-854 QIGEE
+854 QIGQE
-859 YAALVSGN
+859 YAALVSSD

-947 GTVLVIDPDEY
+947 GTVLAIDPEEY

-979 LLGYCVSVHACQGSQ
+979 LLGYCISVHACQGSQ
-994 AKAVMVVIDSS
+994 AKAVIVVIDSS
-1005 HGHMISRNLLYTA
+1005 HGHMLSRNLLYTA
-1018 MTRAQERLVVIGDVV
+1018 MTRAQERLVVIGDVA
-1033 AIEHGLDIQEE
+1033 AIEHGLSIQEE

>member
-12 RKVLFEDAASGF
+12 RKVLFEDATSGF
-24 RIISCACFTSGV
+24 RIVSCVCFTSGV

-82 NGVNYGSDKV
+82 NGVNYDSDKV

-328 LSLTEEQTKILE
+328 LSLTEEQAKILE
-340 MACNKDAMMLTGPA
+340 MACNKDAMMLTGWA
-354 GCVDCDTEFF
+354 GT
-364 TGAGWKRIADYAP
+364 
-377 GDKVLQYNE
+377 
-386 DGTATLVKPL
+386 
-396 AYIKQLCDE
+396 
-405 LWHFETKYGINQT
+405 
-418 ICDDHNIVY
+418 
-427 WSQKGFKHECHIDE
+427 
-441 IIAKQAVAG
+441 
-450 KGWGGTFKTVFNY
+450 
-463 DGPGVDLTDEQIRIM
+463 
-478 CAVICD
+478 
-484 GSFYSHSKPDN
+484 
-495 PSYHTCR
+495 
-502 FHIKKERKKERLL
+502 
-515 LLFTRAGIS
+515 
-524 WKEVPSAAQGYTDLY
+524 
-539 IESPIRT
+539 
-546 KVFESWWY
+546 
-554 NCNHH
+554 
-559 QLEVIC
+559 
-565 DEIMFWD
+565 
-572 GSINM
+572 
-577 TKNGNIRQRFSTT
+577 
-590 IKETADFIQ
+590 
-599 FAYSA
+599 
-604 CGYRARIV
+604 
-612 INDRSGQGY
+612 
-621 FTCGKFYT
+621 
-629 RKSAEYSVIVTNR
+629 
-642 VFVGLCSDG
+642 
-651 RTNHKKTMPTKVKT
+651 
-665 KDGYKYCFTVPS
+665 
-677 HALVLRRNGNVF
+677 
-689 ITGNCGKTSS
+689 GKTAS

-763 LLAKLLEHITDDTK
+763 LLSKLLEHITDDTK

-859 YAALVSGN
+859 CAALVSGN
-867 YNPADVLILSPF
+867 YNPADVLILSTF

-907 KRDGIEI
+907 KLDGIEI

-947 GTVLVIDPDEY
+947 GTVLAIDPDEY

-979 LLGYCVSVHACQGSQ
+979 LLGYCISVHACQGSQ

-1044 MQRNTW
+1044 MQRDTW